1 MRASKHPEG
10 RRARRCTL
18 ALAALPLALVA
29 TAAAQTPPAHGRYG
43 IGTPLTEARLAPWNI
58 DVAPDGRSLPAGQ
71 GTVAAGRTL
80 YAAQCA
86 ACHGAQGEGGQGDRL
101 AGGAGTLASAKPVRT
116 VGSYWPYATTL
127 YDYIRRSM
135 PFQSPQSLS
144 NDQVYQVTAYIL
156 HMNGLLDENATLDAK
171 SLVKVKMPNRDGF
184 YVDDRPDAK
193 NTRCMTDCLKKGAD
207 STGAK

>member
-127 YDYIRRSM
+127 YDYIRRAM
-135 PFQSPQSLS
+135 PLYAPQSLTS
-144 NDQVYQVTAYIL
+144 DQVYSATAYIL
-156 HMNGLLDENATLDAK
+156 HLNGLLPEDATLDAQA
-171 SLVKVKMPNRDGF
+171 LRAIRMPNREGF
-184 YVDDRPDAK
+184 VDDPRPDVA
-193 NTRCMTDCLKKGAD
+193 AA
-207 STGAK
+207 TGQPARQ

>member
-1 MRASKHPEG
+1 MRASKHPES
-10 RRARRCTL
+10 RRARRCAL
-18 ALAALPLALVA
+18 ALAALPLVLAA
-29 TAAAQTPPAHGRYG
+29 TAAAQTAPPHGRYG

-71 GTVAAGRTL
+71 GTVAAGRSL

-127 YDYIRRSM
+127 YDYIRRAM
-135 PFQSPQSLS
+135 PLYAPQSLTS
-144 NDQVYQVTAYIL
+144 DQVYSATAYIL
-156 HMNGLLDENATLDAK
+156 HLNGLLPEDATLDAQA
-171 SLVKVKMPNRDGF
+171 LRAIRMPNRDGF
-184 YVDDRPDAK
+184 VDDPRPDVTA
-193 NTRCMTDCLKKGAD
+193 A
-207 STGAK
+207 TGQPARQ